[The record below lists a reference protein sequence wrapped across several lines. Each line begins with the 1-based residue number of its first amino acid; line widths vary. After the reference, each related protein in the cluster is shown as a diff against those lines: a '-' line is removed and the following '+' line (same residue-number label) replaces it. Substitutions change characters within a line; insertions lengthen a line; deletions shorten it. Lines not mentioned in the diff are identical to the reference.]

1 MMSDAFENAV
11 IPPLTRE
18 EMISLV
24 EGRGAPR
31 PAVACGH
38 WLQIHELKEKDQ
50 DAVRAML
57 ARYPEDMQVFYLH
70 RPTFFIENG
79 SRYTWC
85 DVPGAD
91 PRIGR
96 TKRVGVDE
104 ETAISWEDYYKISA
118 DVPDVSEPS
127 MYRFAPE
134 DDGRYR
140 MVWFQNGPWQKATD
154 YRGMTNALMDLYL
167 EPEGMKHIAR
177 RVTDFF
183 KAAIARGVRETRL
196 DAIMFGDDLGMQKG
210 AFMSNDM
217 FREFLFPYYK
227 EICDCAHSHG
237 LHVWFHSCGDCFDLI
252 PQLIEAGVDVLHP
265 IQKYALDERKVVDT
279 YKDDLSFWAGM
290 DLQQVLPFGTPED
303 VVAEVHHMIDT
314 FYQPGKGKLILTL
327 GNRLQ
332 DNVPVENFLTFLKEA
347 HEYAV
352 QVGQRQEE
360 TTDERD

>member
-1 MMSDAFENAV
+1 MKNWFENAV

-18 EMISLV
+18 EMIGLI
-24 EGRGAPR
+24 ERRGAPR

-38 WLQIHELKEKDQ
+38 WLHIHELNEEDQ
-50 DAVRAML
+50 DRVREAL
-57 ARYPEDMQVFYLH
+57 TLYPEDIQVFYLN
-70 RPTFFIENG
+70 RPSFFIEDG
-79 SRYTWC
+79 CRYTWC

-96 TKRVGVDE
+96 TRTVGVDE
-104 ETAISWEDYYKISA
+104 ETAISWEIYDQIS
-118 DVPDVSEPS
+118 DNVPDCDDPS
-127 MYRFAPE
+127 MYQLAPE

-167 EPEGMKHIAR
+167 NPEGMKHITR

-183 KAAIARGVRETRL
+183 KAAIERGVRETRL

-227 EICDCAHSHG
+227 EICDHAHRFG
-237 LHVWFHSCGDCFDLI
+237 LHVWFHCCGDCFDLI
-252 PQLIEAGVDVLHP
+252 PQLIEAGIDVLHP
-265 IQKYALDERKVVDT
+265 VQKYAMDEKKVADA
-279 YKDDLSFWAGM
+279 YKDDLCFWAGM
-290 DLQQVLPFGTPED
+290 DLQQILPFGTAED
-303 VVAEVHHMIDT
+303 VKEEVHHMIDT
-314 FYQPGKGKLILTL
+314 FYQPNKGGLVLTL

-332 DNVPVENFLTFLKEA
+332 NNVPIDNFLAFLKAA
-347 HEYAV
+347 HEYALL
-352 QVGQRQEE
+352 VGKKQEE
-360 TTDERD
+360 SV